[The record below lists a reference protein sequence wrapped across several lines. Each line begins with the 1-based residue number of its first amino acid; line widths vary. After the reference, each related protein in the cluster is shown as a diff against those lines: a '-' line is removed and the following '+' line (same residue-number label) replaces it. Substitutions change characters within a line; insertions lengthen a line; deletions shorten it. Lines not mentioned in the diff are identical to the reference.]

1 MMNPFKEVNWNPDS
15 AERRKF
21 ARSLIIG
28 FPCIAVVLLLAGWLK
43 TGTLRLQPP
52 LMVGGIGFAIGL
64 LLLVLPQIARPF
76 YVLWYGF
83 ACAIGLVVGNIL
95 LAVVFYILI
104 TVVGI
109 AMRVFGKGSIGKRLD
124 KKATTYWKDARP
136 ATDPQRYY
144 RQF

>member
-104 TVVGI
+104 TGAGL
-109 AMRVFGKGSIGKRLD
+109 AMRAAGKCSIRKTME
-124 KKATTYWKDARP
+124 KNAKTYWTDAKP
-136 ATDPQRYY
+136 VTDPQSYY

>member
-1 MMNPFKEVNWNPDS
+1 MMNPFKEVNWNPDL

-28 FPCIAVVLLLAGWLK
+28 FPCIAVVLLLAGWFK
-43 TGTLRLQPP
+43 TGVWKFQPP
-52 LMVGGIGFAIGL
+52 LVIGGVGLAIGL
-64 LLLVLPQIARPF
+64 VLLALPGIARPF
-76 YVLWYGF
+76 YIFWYGL

-104 TVVGI
+104 TVVGL
-109 AMRVFGKGSIGKRLD
+109 AMRATGKTAIRKMDRR
-124 KKATTYWKDARP
+124 ATTHWQDAEP
-136 ATDPQRYY
+136 VTDPQRYY